1 MSTELND
8 IEAPKKLGPGGLS
21 IAGLI
26 LAILFAP
33 VGFVLSIIALV
44 KKDGRNKVLSIIG
57 LVLSVIN
64 FFAALILALILLG
77 AIIPQFT
84 KYNEMSNIAKDI
96 QMAKTISTAFEVAA
110 ADPSVITDSS
120 FNPYYDDYR
129 DIRDIPDCAFRDAV
143 ELLLGYSLDD
153 AIGKLQSKHSDDATI
168 LYKHDSGTFTIMIT
182 GTDITG
188 KKNYTEDNYIIVY

>member
-1 MSTELND
+1 MSSELND
-8 IEAPKKLGPGGLS
+8 IEAPKKLGSGGLS

-33 VGFVLSIIALV
+33 VGFVLSIIALI

-64 FFAALILALILLG
+64 FIAALILALILLG

-110 ADPSVITDSS
+110 ADPNVITDSS

-143 ELLLGYSLDD
+143 EIMLKFSLDD

-168 LYKHDSGTFTIMIT
+168 LYKHEGGTFTIMIT

-188 KKNYTEDNYIIVY
+188 KKDYTEDNYIIVY

>member
-1 MSTELND
+1 MSSELND
-8 IEAPKKLGPGGLS
+8 VEAPKKLGPGGLS

-33 VGFVLSIIALV
+33 VGFVLSLIALI

-64 FFAALILALILLG
+64 FIAALILALILLG

-110 ADPSVITDSS
+110 ADPNVITDSS

-188 KKNYTEDNYIIVY
+188 KKDYTEDNYIIVY

>member
-8 IEAPKKLGPGGLS
+8 VEAPKKLGPGGLS

-33 VGFVLSIIALV
+33 VGFVLSLIALI

-64 FFAALILALILLG
+64 FIAALILALILLG

-143 ELLLGYSLDD
+143 EIMLKFSLDD

-168 LYKHDSGTFTIMIT
+168 LYKHDSGTFSIMIT

-188 KKNYTEDNYIIVY
+188 KKDYTEDNYIIVY

>member
-1 MSTELND
+1 MSSELND
-8 IEAPKKLGPGGLS
+8 VEAPKKLGPGGLS

-33 VGFVLSIIALV
+33 VGFVLSLIALI

-64 FFAALILALILLG
+64 FIAALILALILLG

-110 ADPSVITDSS
+110 ADPNVLTDSS

-143 ELLLGYSLDD
+143 EIMLKFSLDD

-168 LYKHDSGTFTIMIT
+168 LYKHEGGTFTIMIT

-188 KKNYTEDNYIIVY
+188 KKDYTEDNYIIVY

>member
-1 MSTELND
+1 MSSELND
-8 IEAPKKLGPGGLS
+8 VEAPKKLGPGGLS

-33 VGFVLSIIALV
+33 VGFVLSLIALI

-64 FFAALILALILLG
+64 FIAALILALILLG

-143 ELLLGYSLDD
+143 EIMLKFSLDD

-168 LYKHDSGTFTIMIT
+168 LYKHEGGTFTIMIT

-188 KKNYTEDNYIIVY
+188 KKDYTEDNYIIVY

>member
-33 VGFVLSIIALV
+33 VGFVLSIIALI

-64 FFAALILALILLG
+64 FIAALILALILLG

-110 ADPSVITDSS
+110 ADPNVITDSS

-143 ELLLGYSLDD
+143 EIMLKFSLDD

-188 KKNYTEDNYIIVY
+188 KKDYTEDNYIIVY

>member
-8 IEAPKKLGPGGLS
+8 VEAPKKLGPGGLS

-33 VGFVLSIIALV
+33 VGFVLSLIALI

-64 FFAALILALILLG
+64 FIAALILALILLG

-168 LYKHDSGTFTIMIT
+168 LYKHDSGTFSIMIT

-188 KKNYTEDNYIIVY
+188 KKDYTEDNYIIVY